1 MRFLLGVHDHQPL
14 GNFDEVIGRLTEEA
28 YLPFLREAE
37 ACPPLRLTV
46 HVSGPLLEWWE
57 RRDGRPLELLA
68 RMAEG
73 GRAEFLLSG
82 WSEPVLAAIPSEDR
96 RGQVAR
102 MRERIERRFGAKPT
116 GLWLTERVFDSAI
129 LPDLAAEGVEY
140 LLVDD
145 RHFLAAGFE
154 ARDLDGPYLTEESG
168 RRIALF
174 PISQRLRYLIPFR
187 PVEEL
192 KREVLAAREEGR
204 GMLVY
209 ADDGEKFGG
218 WPGTREWV
226 YERGWLRDFLRL
238 VEELAGSGV
247 EFDTFGGALRAA
259 GTKGLAYLPTASY
272 AEMEEWTLPPA
283 KARALRGA
291 RERSEREGGDGSF
304 LRGSHWK
311 NFLVRYPESNLLHK
325 KALAVSRAFRERG
338 VRDEEALGHLYGA
351 QGNDP
356 YW

>member
-28 YLPFLREAE
+28 YLPFLREAQ
-37 ACPPLRLTV
+37 ACAPLRLTV

-57 RRDGRPLELLA
+57 RHDGRPLELLA
-68 RMAEG
+68 RMAEA

-102 MRERIERRFGAKPT
+102 MRERVERRFGTKPT

-154 ARDLDGPYLTEESG
+154 PRDLDGPYLTEESG
-168 RRIALF
+168 GRIALF

-187 PVEEL
+187 PVES
-192 KREVLAAREEGR
+192 
-204 GMLVY
+204 
-209 ADDGEKFGG
+209 
-218 WPGTREWV
+218 
-226 YERGWLRDFLRL
+226 
-238 VEELAGSGV
+238 SGA
-247 EFDTFGGALRAA
+247 TPSPRR
-259 GTKGLAYLPTASY
+259 S
-272 AEMEEWTLPPA
+272 PPP
-283 KARALRGA
+283 
-291 RERSEREGGDGSF
+291 S
-304 LRGSHWK
+304 
-311 NFLVRYPESNLLHK
+311 
-325 KALAVSRAFRERG
+325 
-338 VRDEEALGHLYGA
+338 
-351 QGNDP
+351 
-356 YW
+356 